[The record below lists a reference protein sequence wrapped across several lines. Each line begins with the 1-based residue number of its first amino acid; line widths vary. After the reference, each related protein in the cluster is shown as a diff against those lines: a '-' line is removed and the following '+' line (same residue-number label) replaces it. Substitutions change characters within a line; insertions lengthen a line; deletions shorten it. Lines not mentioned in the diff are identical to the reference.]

1 MTVESLDFS
10 ITGLI
15 YDGLGNPPKAGTIG
29 IRDGLIVS
37 IFPILS
43 SGDTSV
49 IADRHIDADGLVIS
63 PGFIDVHTHSDVSL
77 FIDGRGQSKVFQGV
91 TTEVTGNC
99 SFSAFPIVESKKQQ
113 QSDFLVGIGDDQI
126 DLEWSDLEGYRAAV
140 HKRGVAINIA
150 PLVGHGTLRIASMGL
165 EESAPTSND
174 LERMS
179 KLLKEAFK
187 QGAFGMST
195 GLTYV
200 PSRYAP
206 FEELIY
212 LCRVIKEAGRTYT
225 SHARDYDIF
234 GQDFFLGPLKE
245 AFALARETGVRVQF
259 SHAAINN
266 PSLWGRAQD
275 WVDLFDSPEAN
286 NLDVAFD
293 VYPYNASSSALT
305 QYLPEWVQSGG
316 VEAMKERLSD
326 PATFNRAAEELSL
339 GWSAHKIIWMWDR
352 VVIARGNGLLGVE
365 NGDSIEVAA
374 KKLDIAPENLVLEL
388 SRLGGNSVM
397 VVLFYRTD
405 EDMRTF
411 ARSKH
416 SMICS
421 DGSAI
426 PFDQKGK
433 LPHPR
438 SFGASARALGYLSRE
453 LGDMSFE
460 EVIFKMS
467 GKVAARFGIHDRGS
481 IEVGKAADIVI
492 FDPLTIKDQASF
504 LNPSQP
510 PIGIE
515 YVFVN
520 GEIVVERDLQTS
532 ALPGKVL
539 NANL

>member
-10 ITGLI
+10 ISGLI

-29 IRDGLIVS
+29 IHNGLIVS
-37 IFPILS
+37 ILS
-43 SGDTSV
+43 SGDDS
-49 IADRHIDADGLVIS
+49 INAKRHINADGLVIS

-140 HKRGVAINIA
+140 HRRGVAINIA
-150 PLVGHGTLRIASMGL
+150 PLVGHGTLRIGSMGL
-165 EESAPTSND
+165 LENAPTPED
-174 LERMS
+174 LELMGE
-179 KLLKEAFK
+179 LLKVSFK

-206 FEELIY
+206 FEELVY

-225 SHARDYDIF
+225 SHARDYDVF
-234 GQDFFLGPLKE
+234 GKDNFLGPLKE

-259 SHAAINN
+259 SHAAIND
-266 PSLWGRAQD
+266 PALWGRAQD
-275 WVDLFDSPEAN
+275 WVDQFDSPEAKD
-286 NLDVAFD
+286 LDVAFD
-293 VYPYNASSSALT
+293 VYPYDASSSALT
-305 QYLPEWVQSGG
+305 QYLPSWIQVGG
-316 VEAMKERLSD
+316 VEAMSERLSD
-326 PATFNRAAEELSL
+326 PDNFKRAEEELAL
-339 GWSAHKIIWMWDR
+339 GWSANKIKWFWDR
-352 VVIARGNGLLGVE
+352 VVIARGNGILGVE
-365 NGDSIEVAA
+365 NGDSIEVAS
-374 KKLDIAPENLVLEL
+374 KKLNITPENLVLEL
-388 SRLGGNSVM
+388 CRLGGNSIM

-426 PFDQKGK
+426 AFDQKGK
-433 LPHPR
+433 MPHPR
-438 SFGASARALGYLSRE
+438 SFGASVRALGYLSRE
-453 LGDMSFE
+453 LGDMPFE

-492 FDPLTIKDQASF
+492 FNPLTVKDQASF
-504 LNPSQP
+504 VKPAQP

-520 GEIVVERDLQTS
+520 GELVVEKDSQTS
-532 ALPGKVL
+532 ALPGRVL
-539 NANL
+539 SANL

>member
-43 SGDTSV
+43 SGDTPV
-49 IADRHIDADGLVIS
+49 IADRHIDADGLVIA

-275 WVDLFDSPEAN
+275 WVDLFDSPEAK

-374 KKLDIAPENLVLEL
+374 KKLDISPENLVLEL

-426 PFDQKGK
+426 P
-433 LPHPR
+433 
-438 SFGASARALGYLSRE
+438 ALGYLSRE

-520 GEIVVERDLQTS
+520 GEIVVEKDLQTS

>member
-1 MTVESLDFS
+1 MATESVDLS
-10 ITGLI
+10 ISGLI

-29 IRDGLIVS
+29 IHNGVIVS
-37 IFPILS
+37 V
-43 SGDTSV
+43 GDTSV
-49 IADRHIDADGLVIS
+49 ISDRHINADGMVIS

-77 FIDGRGQSKVFQGV
+77 YIDGRGESKVFQGV

-99 SFSAFPIVESKKQQ
+99 SFSAFPIVESQRQ
-113 QSDFLVGIGDDQI
+113 LQSDFLLGIGDDPVYLDWT
-126 DLEWSDLEGYRAAV
+126 DLDEYRLAL
-140 HKRGVAINIA
+140 HKRGIAVNIA

-165 EESAPTSND
+165 KESAPTSED
-174 LERMS
+174 LEQMGE
-179 KLLKEAFK
+179 LLKIAFK

-206 FEELIY
+206 FDELTY
-212 LCRVIKEAGRTYT
+212 LCRVIKESGRTYT
-225 SHARDYDIF
+225 SHARDYDVF
-234 GQDFFLGPLKE
+234 GDDFFLGPLKE

-266 PSLWGRAQD
+266 PSLWGRAHD
-275 WVDLFDSPEAN
+275 WVALFDSPEAK
-286 NLDVAFD
+286 NLDVTFD

-326 PATFNRAAEELSL
+326 SATFKRAEEELSL
-339 GWSAHKIIWMWDR
+339 GWSAHKIKWLWDR
-352 VVIARGNGLLGVE
+352 VVIARGNGLLGVV

-374 KKLDIAPENLVLEL
+374 KKLDLSPEALVLEL
-388 SRLGGNSVM
+388 VRLGGNAIM

-433 LPHPR
+433 MPHPR

-453 LGDMSFE
+453 LSDMSLE

-492 FDPLTIKDQASF
+492 FNPLTIKDEASF

-510 PIGIE
+510 PTGVE

-520 GEIVVERDLQTS
+520 GELVVEKNSQTS
-532 ALPGKVL
+532 ALPGRVL
-539 NANL
+539 SANL